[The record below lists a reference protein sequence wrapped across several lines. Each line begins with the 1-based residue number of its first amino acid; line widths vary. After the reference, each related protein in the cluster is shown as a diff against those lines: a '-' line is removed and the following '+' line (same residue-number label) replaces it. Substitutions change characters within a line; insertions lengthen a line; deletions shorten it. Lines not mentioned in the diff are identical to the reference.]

1 MRWSVP
7 FEAIGARY
15 ISDIQHRTRLG
26 MGRCQGGFCTYRTLG
41 IFHKMGRV
49 SAEGSMDLL
58 RDFLQRRFRGVRPIL
73 WGSQL
78 REEQL
83 VEGIY
88 LRILGMEKEP

>member
-1 MRWSVP
+1 
-7 FEAIGARY
+7 
-15 ISDIQHRTRLG
+15 
-26 MGRCQGGFCTYRTLG
+26 
-41 IFHKMGRV
+41 MGRV

-88 LRILGMEKEP
+88 LRILAMEKEP